1 MVYNYKSTTFNE
13 LLEKDACVQRQRLQK
28 LSVEMFKVSRGLNP
42 EIIYQIFKFRE
53 KMTYE
58 LR

>member
-13 LLEKDACVQRQRLQK
+13 LLEKGACVQRQRLQK

-42 EIIYQIFKFRE
+42 EIIYQIFKFSE